1 MKITQ
6 KLGQPR
12 RRSRGGEED
21 RGLNRKF
28 KRGVKDKGIGH
39 WVNGVENL
47 IISDR
52 PVLQVIRTIREVI
65 NTSRPK
71 KVSRFRAVR
80 IILVNISAR

>member
-1 MKITQ
+1 MEKKGVWEKGEKVYRT
-6 KLGQPR
+6 LGEW
-12 RRSRGGEED
+12 G
-21 RGLNRKF
+21 RKP
-28 KRGVKDKGIGH
+28 
-39 WVNGVENL
+39 

-71 KVSRFRAVR
+71 EVSRFRAVR

>member
-1 MKITQ
+1 M
-6 KLGQPR
+6 G
-12 RRSRGGEED
+12 
-21 RGLNRKF
+21 RKF

-52 PVLQVIRTIREVI
+52 PVLQVI

-71 KVSRFRAVR
+71 EVSRFRAVR
-80 IILVNISAR
+80 IILVNILGK